1 MRLIEPA
8 IFRSAY
14 RSFTASWTETKM
26 ISEKKGTK
34 IKVSSEIFIGSFCAQ
49 AIISFLFSKQL
60 DNFSTF
66 VALSNGLQSLKI
78 MNSFFLKL
86 FKTPFRSIALR
97 LCPYFY
103 PRILQGSYKR
113 CLFFSLL
120 VWVTLNVFYYP
131 WPNGSVFDEIT

>member
-86 FKTPFRSIALR
+86 FKTPFGSIALR

-103 PRILQGSYKR
+103 PRVLQGSYKR
-113 CLFFSLL
+113 CLFFFSLL

-131 WPNGSVFDEIT
+131 WPNQGLF